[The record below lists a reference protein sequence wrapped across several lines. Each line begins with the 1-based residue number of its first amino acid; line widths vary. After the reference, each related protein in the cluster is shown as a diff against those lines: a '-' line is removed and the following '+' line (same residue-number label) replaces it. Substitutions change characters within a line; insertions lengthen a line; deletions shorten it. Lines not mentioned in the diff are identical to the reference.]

1 MKKVPTVDEVM
12 QHIET
17 EAGPIPPD
25 MYEAVHQ
32 AMKIIVGFA
41 RRGKREKAEEFI
53 RSMGGA

>member
-1 MKKVPTVDEVM
+1 MKKVPTVDEVI

-17 EAGPIPPD
+17 ETGPIPPD
-25 MYEAVHQ
+25 MYEVVHQ

-41 RRGKREKAEEFI
+41 RCGEREKAEQFI